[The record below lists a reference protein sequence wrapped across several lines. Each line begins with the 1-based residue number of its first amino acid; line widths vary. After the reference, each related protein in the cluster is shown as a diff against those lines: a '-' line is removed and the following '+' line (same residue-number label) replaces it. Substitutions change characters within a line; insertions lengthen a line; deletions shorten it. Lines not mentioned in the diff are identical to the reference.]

1 MDGVGRVVTGSGS
14 GGGDERRRR
23 TMKKLVILAIVI
35 GLVAVCVKM
44 CLGEDGM
51 HATMMTKMRKRG
63 GDDEE
68 PKAT

>member
-1 MDGVGRVVTGSGS
+1 
-14 GGGDERRRR
+14 
-23 TMKKLVILAIVI
+23 MKKLVILAIVI